1 MNNYYKDNFNEVKY
15 YISLVEETRQWRKH
29 VHEHIEEAT
38 NDIMTNTDEAETA
51 IKNGI
56 NEAETAIINELNNS
70 EGNITAKI
78 NQAETAIKAEID
90 DVQTQQQNDSS
101 IINNIWNKIRNWN
114 I

>member
-51 IKNGI
+51 IKNDI
-56 NEAETAIINELNNS
+56 NEAEATITNE
-70 EGNITAKI
+70 ITS
-78 NQAETAIKAEID
+78 AETNIKAEID
-90 DVQTQQQNDSS
+90 SVQSQQQKDSS
-101 IINNIWNKIRNWN
+101 IINNIWNKIKTWS